1 MRTSVRIA
9 CSLLALSLAAA
20 SAGAQIVPLRTVPV
34 ASGDQFLLLPSAT
47 MGMGGVRVAVEDS
60 LGDAWTNP
68 AKGALVTESA
78 FIGSPTYYSIEN
90 GGGGRTFPMA
100 GMFTGTTWFAGGA
113 LALQQIENDTPDDF
127 FIASP
132 WLDIW
137 PPSTPRRL
145 SDASS
150 RNLYASGYVG
160 LRLGSR
166 WSVGLGLGAS
176 ALDAM
181 DGVDLLYAGSDRIEQ
196 SGGTQDIRLGVNAR
210 GDTDRLALILLHSRI
225 SMKHDVTYSDWIWDP
240 VLMTGSW
247 LTRVEKNEDRT
258 RTWGA
263 HVAWDRSLRAPGWRV
278 GASGTVNHKSHPKIP
293 NYEIQDIPRDPGTT
307 WAYEAA
313 VGFARTTG
321 ATTVG
326 VDIVVQPI
334 WSETWQ
340 EADSADV
347 ADSGGTLGLG
357 DRSIEND
364 FFFTNVVLRSGLS
377 HDIGRTTVQAGLEVR
392 SYAYSLEQMNR
403 VLDAYREQ
411 DETWMEWTPTFG
423 AVFRFSSLDLRYT
436 GRLTTG
442 TGRPGTAWAPEML
455 ATANQSASDFIIAP
469 QGPLTLQDAD
479 VITHQVSVRIPV
491 R

>member
-1 MRTSVRIA
+1 
-9 CSLLALSLAAA
+9 
-20 SAGAQIVPLRTVPV
+20 
-34 ASGDQFLLLPSAT
+34 
-47 MGMGGVRVAVEDS
+47 
-60 LGDAWTNP
+60 
-68 AKGALVTESA
+68 
-78 FIGSPTYYSIEN
+78 
-90 GGGGRTFPMA
+90 
-100 GMFTGTTWFAGGA
+100 
-113 LALQQIENDTPDDF
+113 
-127 FIASP
+127 
-132 WLDIW
+132 
-137 PPSTPRRL
+137 
-145 SDASS
+145 
-150 RNLYASGYVG
+150 
-160 LRLGSR
+160 
-166 WSVGLGLGAS
+166 
-176 ALDAM
+176 
-181 DGVDLLYAGSDRIEQ
+181 
-196 SGGTQDIRLGVNAR
+196 
-210 GDTDRLALILLHSRI
+210 
-225 SMKHDVTYSDWIWDP
+225 
-240 VLMTGSW
+240 
-247 LTRVEKNEDRT
+247 
-258 RTWGA
+258 
-263 HVAWDRSLRAPGWRV
+263 
-278 GASGTVNHKSHPKIP
+278 VNHKSHPKVP

-321 ATTVG
+321 ATTFG